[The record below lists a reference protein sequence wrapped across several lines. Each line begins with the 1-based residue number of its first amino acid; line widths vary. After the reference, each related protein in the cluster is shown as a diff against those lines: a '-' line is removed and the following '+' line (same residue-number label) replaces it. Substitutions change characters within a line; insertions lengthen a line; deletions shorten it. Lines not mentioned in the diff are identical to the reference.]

1 MIFDFKLK
9 LEIIIIFFN
18 FIDSFRPPF
27 TKAHHF
33 LLMIL
38 LNSAPHYFHNHQI
51 QMVRQRFHSN

>member
-1 MIFDFKLK
+1 MIFDFILK

-18 FIDSFRPPF
+18 FIDFFRPPYS
-27 TKAHHF
+27 KAHF